1 MTPAQ
6 IADDRAPLYRR
17 VLGEAWNSLPAPLQV
32 MHDVTSER
40 IADGV
45 AVIERGS
52 GWLARLAAF
61 ILRLP
66 RAGRDIPIIVSFQ
79 ARRGFEYWQRDFAGR
94 SFSTVQEQ
102 GRGRCERLLC
112 ERFGPINVGMELL
125 CESERLRFVVR
136 RWSVCGI
143 PLPRALAP
151 RGDSYECVEA
161 GRFHFRVEIAHPFT
175 GLIVRYRGWLVPRA

>member
-17 VLGEAWNSLPAPLQV
+17 ALGGAWDSLPAPLHV

-40 IADGV
+40 IANGV
-45 AVIERGS
+45 AVVERGS
-52 GWLARLAAF
+52 GWFARLAAF
-61 ILRLP
+61 ILGLQP
-66 RAGRDIPIIVSFQ
+66 AGCDIPVTVSFQ
-79 ARRGFEYWQRDFAGR
+79 ARRGREYWQRDFAGR
-94 SFSTVQEQ
+94 CFSTVQEQ
-102 GRGRCERLLC
+102 GRGRFERLLY

-151 RGDSYECVEA
+151 RGNSYEFVEA
-161 GRFHFRVEIAHPFT
+161 GRFHFHVEIAHPFT
-175 GLIVRYRGWLVPRA
+175 GLIVRYRGWLVPQA

>member
-66 RAGRDIPIIVSFQ
+66 RNHRFISGPAGVRILATRF
-79 ARRGFEYWQRDFAGR
+79 RRPLVLD
-94 SFSTVQEQ
+94 
-102 GRGRCERLLC
+102 
-112 ERFGPINVGMELL
+112 GPGTKPGTL
-125 CESERLRFVVR
+125 
-136 RWSVCGI
+136 
-143 PLPRALAP
+143 
-151 RGDSYECVEA
+151 
-161 GRFHFRVEIAHPFT
+161 
-175 GLIVRYRGWLVPRA
+175 

>member
-94 SFSTVQEQ
+94 SFSTV
-102 GRGRCERLLC
+102 
-112 ERFGPINVGMELL
+112 
-125 CESERLRFVVR
+125 
-136 RWSVCGI
+136 
-143 PLPRALAP
+143 
-151 RGDSYECVEA
+151 
-161 GRFHFRVEIAHPFT
+161 
-175 GLIVRYRGWLVPRA
+175 